1 MLQEILTWHGLGDKM
16 GSKPIIMNKFLVFVV
31 ALFLTTNVFSQL
43 EASIASLGFGDIAHF
58 EDVSVEFVELISDS
72 RCPKNVQCIR
82 AGEAEVLVAVYKNGK
97 FSHEKK
103 LVFHASGVV
112 NQEQLQLFNSEYLNI
127 QGLALHP
134 YPFGVGKIIDENY
147 YLDLQINQ

>member
-1 MLQEILTWHGLGDKM
+1 MRIALLLLFALMLSIT
-16 GSKPIIMNKFLVFVV
+16 S
-31 ALFLTTNVFSQL
+31 FSQV
-43 EASIASLGFGDIAHF
+43 EPGITSVDFGDIAHF
-58 EDVSVEFVELISDS
+58 EDVSVEFVKLISDS